1 MNLNATILGQAIAF
15 VLFVLFCMKY
25 VWPPLMAAI
34 EKRQK
39 EIADGL
45 ASAERAHKDL
55 DLAKASATDQLKKA
69 KAEAQVIIEQAN
81 KRRSQILDEAKAEA
95 EQERTKI
102 VAQAQAEIE
111 AERKRARE
119 ELRKQVAILAVAGAE
134 KIIERSVDEAANSD
148 IVDKLVAE
156 TVRREGLMSEF
167 ITVAR
172 PYAKAAFDFAV
183 EHQSVERWQDM
194 LAFAAEVTKNE
205 QMAELLSG
213 ALAPETL
220 AESFIA
226 VCGEQLDENGQNLI
240 RVMAENGRLN
250 ALPDVLEQFIHLRA
264 VSEATAEV
272 DVISAAALSEQQ
284 LAKIS
289 AAMEKRLSR
298 KVKLNCKIDKSVM
311 AGVIIRAGDMVID
324 GSVRGRLERLADV
337 LQS

>member
-55 DLAKASATDQLKKA
+55 DLAKATDQLKKA

-156 TVRREGLMSEF
+156 L
-167 ITVAR
+167 
-172 PYAKAAFDFAV
+172 
-183 EHQSVERWQDM
+183 
-194 LAFAAEVTKNE
+194 
-205 QMAELLSG
+205 
-213 ALAPETL
+213 
-220 AESFIA
+220 
-226 VCGEQLDENGQNLI
+226 
-240 RVMAENGRLN
+240 
-250 ALPDVLEQFIHLRA
+250 
-264 VSEATAEV
+264 
-272 DVISAAALSEQQ
+272 
-284 LAKIS
+284 
-289 AAMEKRLSR
+289 
-298 KVKLNCKIDKSVM
+298 
-311 AGVIIRAGDMVID
+311 
-324 GSVRGRLERLADV
+324 
-337 LQS
+337 